1 MHAFFSTALTSTAVA
16 VSALMASGAALAGN
30 GPGGYP
36 SKPVTLVVPFAPGGG
51 SDNIARYIAARLNER
66 MAGTVIVD
74 NRAGAG
80 TNIGNEHA
88 ARAKNDGY
96 TLLFGQVTLA
106 INPFVYKTLRYNV
119 QTDFDPVAHIANS
132 PTVLL
137 VNAASGMPDLPS
149 FVSYAKAHPNA
160 VNYGSGGT
168 GTSVHLAGHLFANQ
182 AGLEMTHVPY
192 RGSGPA
198 MADLMGGQI
207 QAIFDTAPSAVP
219 QLSGNKVRAL
229 AVSGPKRLDA
239 APTIPTFAEAGFA
252 DFDAPAWYGLLAP
265 AGTPPELVEY
275 LNAQVNAVLQEPE
288 TIERLAQLGS
298 VPAGGSAADFKQFI
312 AKESA
317 RWQAVVQA
325 ANAQQD

>member
-1 MHAFFSTALTSTAVA
+1 MHALSTTAFSTAVA
-16 VSALMASGAALAGN
+16 ASALLASAAALAGN
-30 GPGGYP
+30 GPSGYP
-36 SKPVTLVVPFAPGGG
+36 NKPVTLVVPFAPGGG
-51 SDNIARYIAARLNER
+51 SDNIARYIASRLNER
-66 MAGTVIVD
+66 MDGTVIVD

-106 INPFVYKTLRYNV
+106 INPFVYNNLRYNV
-119 QTDFDPVAHIANS
+119 ATDFDPVAHIANS

-137 VNAASGMPDLPS
+137 VNPAIGVKDLPS
-149 FVSYAKAHPNA
+149 FVSYVKAHPNS

-168 GTSVHLAGHLFANQ
+168 GTSVHLAGHLFGQQ

-219 QLSGNKVRAL
+219 QLSGNKVIAL
-229 AVSGPKRLDA
+229 AVSGPKRLAA
-239 APTIPTFAEAGFA
+239 APNVPTFAEAGFA
-252 DFDAPAWYGLLAP
+252 EFDAPAWYGLMAP
-265 AGTPPELVEY
+265 AGTPPELVNY

-312 AKESA
+312 TKESQ
-317 RWQAVVQA
+317 RWQAVVKA
-325 ANAQQD
+325 ANASLD